1 MPDDTTDD
9 VPWLFDDATTVRPG
23 AVEGDW
29 DVDLRDEFTV
39 VDGHPNGGYL
49 LALLGR
55 AAIAAVGDPDAPP
68 GPPAA
73 SPAGPVGH
81 SAAASPA
88 RHVVGATATYVSPPT
103 TGPAVV
109 RTEVLRRGRTASQV
123 RAVLVQDD
131 RVTVDVVM
139 TVAALSD
146 EPAAWGE
153 IAPVELPDE
162 ETCRAEGR
170 TGRSAMLGQPESP
183 LAKVM
188 QVAFDPEVR
197 SFLSGEPSGRGEL
210 RAWLSLADGR
220 PWDPLALLFAVDA
233 LPPATFEVATTG
245 WVPTLSLTAYVRALP
260 APGPLRIRLRANVI
274 AGGFVDET
282 ADVWDSTGRLVAQS
296 TQLAAIRL

>member
-1 MPDDTTDD
+1 MTDDSTTDD

-23 AVEGDW
+23 AADGDW
-29 DVDLRDEFTV
+29 DVDLRDEFTIV
-39 VDGHPNGGYL
+39 NGHPNGGYL

-55 AAIAAVGDPDAPP
+55 AAIAAVGDPD
-68 GPPAA
+68 
-73 SPAGPVGH
+73 
-81 SAAASPA
+81 
-88 RHVVGATATYVSPPT
+88 RHVVAATATYVSPPT

-123 RAVLVQDD
+123 RAALVQDD

-146 EPAAWGE
+146 DPPAWGE
-153 IAPVELPDE
+153 TTPVEMPDE
-162 ETCRAEGR
+162 ETCRADSR
-170 TGRSAMLGQPESP
+170 TGRSAIVGLPEPP

-188 QVAFDPEVR
+188 RVSFDPEVL

-233 LPPATFEVATTG
+233 LPPATFEVAMTG
-245 WVPTLSLTAYVRALP
+245 WVPTLSLTAYIRAVP
-260 APGPLRIRLRANVI
+260 APGPLRIRFRANVI
-274 AGGFVDET
+274 AGGLVDET
-282 ADVWDSTGRLVAQS
+282 ADVWDATGRLVAQS

>member
-29 DVDLRDEFTV
+29 DVDLRDEFTIV
-39 VDGHPNGGYL
+39 NGHPNGGYL

-55 AAIAAVGDPDAPP
+55 AAVAAVGQED
-68 GPPAA
+68 
-73 SPAGPVGH
+73 
-81 SAAASPA
+81 

-123 RAVLVQDD
+123 RAALVQDD
-131 RVTVDVVM
+131 KVTVDVVM
-139 TVAALSD
+139 TVAALSAD
-146 EPAAWGE
+146 PPAWGE
-153 IAPVELPDE
+153 IAPVEMPDE
-162 ETCRAEGR
+162 ATCRADSR
-170 TGRSAMLGQPESP
+170 TGRSAIVGLPEPP

-188 QVAFDPEVR
+188 RVSFDPEVL

-233 LPPATFEVATTG
+233 LPPATFEVAMTG

-260 APGPLRIRLRANVI
+260 APGPLRIRFRANVI

-282 ADVWDSTGRLVAQS
+282 ADVWDATGRLVAQS